1 MNNKDIK
8 DKAVFVLGF
17 LAIFIA
23 LSPFKQEL
31 SKININIGGSEDFN
45 LLGALVVFTALLII
59 SVYLYALDYTKYNF
73 PKYQN
78 SIIFRWIIPL
88 ANLFYS
94 LAIWFP
100 LMIILMMII
109 NIGPI
114 KTFINYAK
122 VPIIWIDL
130 FLIFIL
136 LIIGIY
142 KALKNKDNGDEEKS
156 NLLEESRIKSLYK
169 SLALIKKDFYGE
181 ALIEVYKAIEQYI
194 KERLLSEKR
203 YTTKYMPMRELL
215 DLAYK
220 NKLIDTKDMIMIK
233 DLQGLRNKA
242 VHSFKIIS
250 KENAEFGIEV
260 AKKVFEGNKVKNDK

>member
-17 LAIFIA
+17 LAVFIA

-31 SKININIGGSEDFN
+31 SKININIGASEKLN
-45 LLGALVVFTALLII
+45 LLGAVIIFTVLLIV

-73 PKYQN
+73 PKHQN

-100 LMIILMMII
+100 LMIVLMVLI

-114 KTFINYAK
+114 KNFIDYTK
-122 VPIIWIDL
+122 IPIIWIDS
-130 FLIFIL
+130 FLL
-136 LIIGIY
+136 LILVCIGIY
-142 KALKNKDNGDEEKS
+142 KALKNKDNKDEEKS
-156 NLLEESRIKSLYK
+156 NLLEESRIRSLHK

-181 ALIEVYKAIEQYI
+181 ALIEVYKAIEQYL

-215 DLAYK
+215 NLAYK
-220 NKLIDTKDMIMIK
+220 NELIDDKDMIMIK
-233 DLQGLRNKA
+233 DLQNFRNKA
-242 VHSFKIIS
+242 VHSFEVIS

-260 AKKVFEGNKVKNDK
+260 AKKVFEGKKKE